1 MNSVDCDSSGTG
13 FADDV
18 SDIVYMAA
26 VFQAIENR
34 TRTVTVLYAR
44 KGGKKMGKVVEGHS
58 MRLMGKW
65 GIKTPRYITADSVDE
80 FDALVLE
87 NPWLEKTRLVVKAHE
102 VMGGRGLKGLV
113 KMCPDLKSTRKAV
126 EEILSYNQDGINIKQ
141 VIIQKNIRH
150 NKRKEFYA
158 SAFSRRDG
166 IELLLSPVGG
176 VHVESRWDLVQ
187 KLLIHTGTTPEPEI
201 LEWFVFSAG
210 FTSEYIT
217 PVSEFLMRLFEM
229 FDNEDANFLEVNPFT
244 VTSKNN
250 NIIALDCV
258 LDLDDTAK
266 FRHPDWDFEFSS
278 GMGRSMSHAEKKIQE
293 IDEQVKGSVKFIEL
307 GGDTAL
313 LPAGGGASVFLADA
327 VVRAGGTLAN
337 YAEYSGDP
345 PDWAVEALT
354 ERVCAIKGIK
364 RIIIGGAIA
373 NFTDVKKTFTGIIL
387 GLRKARKQGILSED
401 VTIWVRRGGPNEA
414 EALKEISKIA
424 DEGFKI
430 KVYDRKTHL
439 TDIVDKAFAEGS
451 A

>member
-1 MNSVDCDSSGTG
+1 
-13 FADDV
+13 
-18 SDIVYMAA
+18 
-26 VFQAIENR
+26 
-34 TRTVTVLYAR
+34 
-44 KGGKKMGKVVEGHS
+44 MGKVVEGHS

-65 GIKTPRYITADSVDE
+65 GIKTPRYVVCNSVEE
-80 FDALVLE
+80 FDTLVLE
-87 NPWLEKTRLVVKAHE
+87 NTWLEKARLVVKAHE
-102 VMGGRGLKGLV
+102 VMGGRGLRGLV

-126 EEILSYNQDGINIKQ
+126 EEILAYDQDGININQ
-141 VIIQKNIRH
+141 VIIQKNVKH

-158 SAFSRRDG
+158 SIFSRRDG
-166 IELLLSPVGG
+166 VEILLSPVGG
-176 VHVESRWDLVQ
+176 VHVESRWNLVQ
-187 KLLIHTGTTPEPEI
+187 RLTIHTGTAPEPEI
-201 LEWFVFSAG
+201 LEWFAFSAG
-210 FTSEYIT
+210 FTPEHIP
-217 PVSEFLMRLFEM
+217 PVAQFLVRLLEM

-244 VTSKNN
+244 IITKSN
-250 NIIALDCV
+250 NIVALDAV
-258 LDLDDTAK
+258 LDLDDTAR

-278 GMGRSMSHAEKKIQE
+278 GLGRSMSHAERKIQE
-293 IDEQVKGSVKFIEL
+293 IDDQVKGSVKFIEL

-354 ERVCAIKGIK
+354 ERVCALKGIK

-387 GLRKARKQGILSED
+387 GLRKSREQGKLHDD
-401 VTIWVRRGGPNEA
+401 VTIWVRRGGPNEE

-430 KVYDRKTHL
+430 RVYDRKTAL
-439 TDIVDKAFAEGS
+439 TDIVDMAFEEG
-451 A
+451 AA